1 MIGVLLSL
9 VAIAVTILSWT
20 GYQAKHNQ
28 LEHTQYQNT
37 EKTKQLQQQI
47 DERQAKLDQIYTAN
61 ESIFEEKEQSHHQ
74 EVQKFQASLDQKN
87 LELEL
92 LQAQLA
98 SGDAKHQQQAE
109 TIELLTKEKLESES
123 LVKKLTDENKKLESD
138 YRYNLNSKI
147 EELISARD
155 LKITELEAHNQD
167 LQATLDERTA
177 TFDVVVKKTEE
188 QTLKFDSQMVAALK
202 DLKSSQTLEE
212 QTRVEVELL
221 KSQAVELNQLRA
233 LKVQVDE
240 VKGAISVEEIAEIE
254 SKVKELEEEIL
265 NQSRELDQ
273 KDTVIKT
280 KSDTIEALTSQ
291 KQTLETEKAELS
303 AISDGIQQKYDELLD
318 QFKSQKHDFQLY
330 DVVRY
335 KYVDL
340 YNSVKESIPEL
351 DEITCDEEDF
361 EIVETLEAEK
371 DKPEGEEE
379 ESKEEEKE
387 DVKEEAK
394 EEEESEK
401 SEKSEE
407 EPKTVL
413 KLTGNE
419 ETKKISIVKHA
430 VKQKIDELKQKI
442 QDKQREANLI
452 QNKLEASENDKSDLT
467 NKHNHQVLEY
477 KKLEEEMKLTR
488 SLYDGSKGDV
498 VDYKKQ
504 LTELKEELRQQTS
517 KIEEITQ
524 LNQELNVQNVKI
536 ERARA
541 IQDEKMINDDTV
553 IKEQETEITELEK
566 YIRRLEDRIE
576 QLTNEVKEGEES
588 IDQLTK
594 DNKRLKGTLLT
605 IHKESRLERE
615 RAAKTSAKESELAK
629 ESDLESS
636 QPEPEPLDM
645 VLEPV
650 EPV

>member
-504 LTELKEELRQQTS
+504 LTELKEELKQQTS
-517 KIEEITQ
+517 KIKEITQ

-594 DNKRLKGTLLT
+594 DNKRLKSTLLT

-615 RAAKTSAKESELAK
+615 RVAKETSELAK